1 MLTVEL
7 HRSFLY
13 ILFFQEK
20 TLGDISFK
28 LETKIMNFMSG
39 LFLKNI
45 TVLEP
50 VRMTSLIQISL
61 NWKPFR
67 HKAMEFLSFLVVT
80 TSV

>member
-28 LETKIMNFMSG
+28 LETKIMNFIVKSNHA
-39 LFLKNI
+39 K
-45 TVLEP
+45 
-50 VRMTSLIQISL
+50 LIKTLI
-61 NWKPFR
+61 
-67 HKAMEFLSFLVVT
+67 EI
-80 TSV
+80 